1 MDKKI
6 LKDSTVVE
14 LRKQAETIGIEKT
27 SRLKKSELIEAI
39 NKSAHTIPVTTS
51 KNLDKMLKVR
61 VFSATK
67 DTVNV
72 NVPVKFLKAIGNA
85 VNNIKIPGVSDE
97 NGIDIKMIME
107 AIDSGLEGK
116 IVDVK
121 SGNGD
126 IVEVFIE

>member
-1 MDKKI
+1 MKEEVKRI
-6 LKDSTVVE
+6 LKMVE
-14 LRKQAETIGIEKT
+14 EGKIDVDKA
-27 SRLKKSELIEAI
+27 SELIDAL
-39 NKSAHTIPVTTS
+39 NKSSNEEPIVLS
-51 KNLDKMLKVR
+51 KNLDKMLKIR
-61 VFSATK
+61 VLSATK

-72 NVPVKFLKAIGNA
+72 NIPIKFLKAIGNA
-85 VNNIKIPGVSDE
+85 VNNIKIPGISDE

-126 IVEVFIE
+126 IVEVYIE

>member
-1 MDKKI
+1 MKEEVKRILTMVQEGKIDLDK
-6 LKDSTVVE
+6 T
-14 LRKQAETIGIEKT
+14 
-27 SRLKKSELIEAI
+27 SELIEAI
-39 NKSAHTIPVTTS
+39 NKSDDIVPLNST
-51 KNLDKMLKVR
+51 KNLDKMLKIKVL
-61 VFSATK
+61 SATK
-67 DTVNV
+67 DAVNV

-85 VNNIKIPGVSDE
+85 VNNIKIPGISDE

-126 IVEVFIE
+126 IVEVSIE

>member
-1 MDKKI
+1 MKEEIKRI
-6 LKDSTVVE
+6 LKMIEEGKIDSDKGAE
-14 LRKQAETIGIEKT
+14 L
-27 SRLKKSELIEAI
+27 LEAV
-39 NKSAHTIPVTTS
+39 NKSANVQLPVLS
-51 KNLDKMLKVR
+51 GNIDKMLKVR
-61 VFSATK
+61 VLSATS

-85 VNNIKIPGVSDE
+85 VNNIKIPGISE
-97 NGIDIKMIME
+97 QEGIDIRMIME

-126 IVEVFIE
+126 IVEVIIE

>member
-1 MDKKI
+1 MKEEVKRI
-6 LKDSTVVE
+6 LKMVQDGKID
-14 LRKQAETIGIEKT
+14 LDKA
-27 SRLKKSELIEAI
+27 SELIEAI
-39 NKSAHTIPVTTS
+39 NKSGDVAPLTLT

-61 VFSATK
+61 ILSSTK

-126 IVEVFIE
+126 IVEVSIE

>member
-1 MDKKI
+1 MKEEVKRI
-6 LKDSTVVE
+6 LKMFEEGKID
-14 LRKQAETIGIEKT
+14 LDKAA
-27 SRLKKSELIEAI
+27 ELIEAL
-39 NKSAHTIPVTTS
+39 NKSTDVKQLPVTG
-51 KNLDKMLKVR
+51 NLDKMLKVI
-61 VFSATK
+61 VLSATK

-85 VNNIKIPGVSDE
+85 VNNIKIPGVSDQD
-97 NGIDIKMIME
+97 GIDIKMIME

-126 IVEVFIE
+126 IVEVSIE

>member
-1 MDKKI
+1 MKEEVKRI
-6 LKDSTVVE
+6 LKMVQEGKIDID
-14 LRKQAETIGIEKT
+14 KA
-27 SRLKKSELIEAI
+27 SELIEAI
-39 NKSAHTIPVTTS
+39 NNSNNVIPLSPS
-51 KNLDKMLKVR
+51 KNSDKMLKVK
-61 VFSATK
+61 VISSTK

-85 VNNIKIPGVSDE
+85 VNNIKIPGISDE